1 MPPNTSQEWIEVAR
15 ERAADAELLKQRL
28 NSVGAVYM
36 AGRSR
41 INGLD
46 SKTNTPTF
54 NS

>member
-41 INGLD
+41 TNGLD